1 MFVENVWLKYDGD
14 EMILTYCIKC
24 EFHERVDIDNKLYSK
39 CGKENCLSIY
49 SNCIR
54 VTAIKKFILE
64 NDMDNIKDRSSA
76 LEICYPLF

>member
-1 MFVENVWLKYDGD
+1 
-14 EMILTYCIKC
+14 MILTYCIKC

-49 SNCIR
+49 SNCVR
-54 VTAIKKFILE
+54 ETAIKKFILE
-64 NDMDNIKDRSSA
+64 NNPDNFEDRSSA